1 MKESLDM
8 EWIGLLNDIFR
19 LCIVPLLAV
28 LTTYLVNYIKAKSNE
43 LAEKSDNELE
53 QKYMLM
59 LAETIADCVLATNQT
74 YVEALKN
81 QNAFDK
87 NAQEE
92 AFKKTYESVMA
103 VLSEDAKAYLA
114 NAYGDLSIYLTQK
127 IEAEVNKSK

>member
-1 MKESLDM
+1 MDWLN
-8 EWIGLLNDIFR
+8 LLNDIFR

-92 AFKKTYESVMA
+92 AFRKTYESVMA

>member
-28 LTTYLVNYIKAKSNE
+28 LTTYLVNYIKAKSDE
-43 LAEKSDNELE
+43 LVKDSDNELE
-53 QKYMLM
+53 RKYMAM
-59 LAETIADCVLATNQT
+59 LADTITDCVLATNQT

-81 QNAFDK
+81 QNAFTK
-87 NAQEE
+87 EAQEE
-92 AFKKTYESVMA
+92 AFRQTFDAVMA
-103 VLSEDAKAYLA
+103 VLNDDAKAYLT
-114 NAYGDLSIYLTQK
+114 NVYGDLTVYLTKK

>member
-1 MKESLDM
+1 MDWLN
-8 EWIGLLNDIFR
+8 LLNDIFR

-43 LAEKSDNELE
+43 LAEKSNNELE

-92 AFKKTYESVMA
+92 AFRKTYESVMA

>member
-1 MKESLDM
+1 M
-8 EWIGLLNDIFR
+8 EWLDLLNDIFR

-43 LAEKSDNELE
+43 LATKSDNELE

-81 QNAFDK
+81 QNAFTAE
-87 NAQEE
+87 AQEE
-92 AFKKTYESVMA
+92 AFKKTYEAVMA
-103 VLSEDAKAYLA
+103 VLSDDAKEYLT
-114 NAYGDLSIYLTQK
+114 NAYGDLTIYLTQK
-127 IEAEVNKSK
+127 IEAEVNKNK

>member
-1 MKESLDM
+1 MDWLN
-8 EWIGLLNDIFR
+8 LLNDIFR
-19 LCIVPLLAV
+19 LCVVPLLAV

-92 AFKKTYESVMA
+92 AFRKTYESVMA

-114 NAYGDLSIYLTQK
+114 NAYGDLSVYLTQK

>member
-1 MKESLDM
+1 MDWLN
-8 EWIGLLNDIFR
+8 LLNDIFR

-43 LAEKSDNELE
+43 LAEKSNNELE

-92 AFKKTYESVMA
+92 AFRKTYESVMA

-114 NAYGDLSIYLTQK
+114 NAYGDLSVYLTQK

>member
-1 MKESLDM
+1 MDWLN
-8 EWIGLLNDIFR
+8 LLNDIFR

-43 LAEKSDNELE
+43 LAEKSNNELE

-92 AFKKTYESVMA
+92 DFRKTYESVMA